1 MKNLSINKPQSTLKE
16 NLLNSQTQNQYK
28 GKGFIFGLVIGVF
41 LTMMGVKFL
50 TQSQSETTSVTT
62 PSIEQKQKS
71 TQAITVTEVTSTQI
85 NSSLQATGT
94 LAAFELISVMT
105 KANSL
110 QITSIL
116 ADEGDLVK
124 QGQVLAKLDDTVLQ
138 AELAQAQASVVQ
150 AEARLAELKAGTRPE
165 ELARAQESVT
175 FAEAELSQSQS
186 DLDLAQKK
194 LERNRTL
201 AVEGAIAKNRLDELV
216 NEEKLKRS
224 AVIKSQARV
233 RETQQQL
240 LELQKGT
247 REEVITQAQ
256 ASLNEA
262 RAKVQLV
269 QARLKDTRIL
279 APVSGK
285 IAARNAKVGD
295 VVSSSNAENLFTI
308 IENRRLELQVRI
320 PETQLSQVA
329 VGQFV
334 KITAD
339 ADPDLILTG
348 KVREIVPT
356 IDRESRQAT
365 VNVDLATDDNLK
377 PGMFLKA
384 DIIVSQQNAL
394 TVPMSAV
401 LPQNEGEAIVYLVQP
416 DNTVQSQPVLLGEL
430 LPDEKVEIK
439 AGLNQGDIIAVKGA
453 AYLKNGDV
461 VTY

>member
-1 MKNLSINKPQSTLKE
+1 MNNPSINKPQSTLNE
-16 NLLNSQTQNQYK
+16 NFLESQKQNQHNS
-28 GKGFIFGLVIGVF
+28 KGFIVGLILGVV
-41 LTMMGVKFL
+41 LTSIGVKFL
-50 TQSQSETTSVTT
+50 TQSQSETTSVAT

-71 TQAITVTEVTSTQI
+71 TQAITVTKVTSTQI
-85 NSSLQATGT
+85 NSNLQTTGT
-94 LAAFELISVMT
+94 LAAFELIPIMT
-105 KANSL
+105 KANNL

-124 QGQVLAKLDDTVLQ
+124 EGQVLAKLDDTLLK
-138 AELAQAQASVVQ
+138 AELAQAQASVVK
-150 AEARLAELKAGTRPE
+150 AEARLAELKAGARPE
-165 ELARAQESVT
+165 ELARTQESVT
-175 FAEAELSQSQS
+175 FAEAELLQSQS

-194 LERNRTL
+194 LERNRKL
-201 AVEGAIAKNRLDELV
+201 AAEGAIATDRLDELV
-216 NEEKLKRS
+216 NEERLKRS
-224 AVIKSQARV
+224 AVSKSQARL
-233 RETQQQL
+233 REAQQQL

-262 RAKVQLV
+262 KARVMLV
-269 QARLKDTRIL
+269 KTRLKHTRIL

-285 IAARNAKVGD
+285 IATRNARVGD
-295 VVSSSNAENLFTI
+295 VVSSSSAENLFTI
-308 IENRRLELQVRI
+308 IENGRLELQVSI
-320 PETQLSQVA
+320 PETQLNQIA
-329 VGQFV
+329 VGQSV

-339 ADPDLILTG
+339 GNSNLNLKG

-365 VNVDLATDDNLK
+365 VNVDLAIEGNLK

-384 DIIVSQQNAL
+384 DIIVSRRNAL

-401 LPQNEGEAIVYLVQP
+401 LPKNEGEAIVYVVQP
-416 DNTVQSQPVLLGEL
+416 DNTVKSQPVLMGEL
-430 LPDEKVEIK
+430 LPDEEVEIK